1 MSDTPIPQRFSNI
14 GPGYYLEGTNALAYL
29 SVRNEKKFCVIDS
42 GLLSD
47 LVKGSQ
53 MILERNG
60 ETNFQEKQN
69 FFYVSKKI

>member
-1 MSDTPIPQRFSNI
+1 MII
-14 GPGYYLEGTNALAYL
+14 
-29 SVRNEKKFCVIDS
+29 S

-69 FFYVSKKI
+69 FFDISKKSNLKYLNKKYLINSQQATGLSLDLI